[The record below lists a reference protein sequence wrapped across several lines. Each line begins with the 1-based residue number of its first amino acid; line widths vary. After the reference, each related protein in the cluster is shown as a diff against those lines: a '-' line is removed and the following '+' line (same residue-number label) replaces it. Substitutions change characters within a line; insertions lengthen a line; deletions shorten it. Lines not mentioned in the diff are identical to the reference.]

1 MLNNKKVKPI
11 FTAAL
16 SLALLAS
23 GLVTSVNDAYAIP
36 DDGKKAQLETSY
48 FNNNVSNKA
57 SKMLLNEYPNLANG
71 AESQLSDLV
80 KKSDEALKKSKP
92 VVDALHPERA
102 NEDESIKKLDNAVF
116 NNKVKAESVFLLFEL
131 TPNKIENSKDKFTKM
146 VNDSMTAQ
154 GKAEYKLNKLRG
166 YKTIS
171 IVHVNDTHGR
181 IEENEKNGELG
192 FAKLKTYF
200 DNRNSNNNALLLN
213 AGDVVHGTTFAT
225 ISRGESV
232 IDVMNQMGFDAMTA
246 GNHDFNYGYQRLVE
260 LNNRA
265 NFPIFAA
272 NVTNQ
277 YGNNIIDSNSI
288 IDVDG
293 VKVGIFGLA
302 TEETKTKSSPA
313 NTEGLT
319 FANSI
324 ETAQNE
330 VNNLRNQGAQIII
343 CLSHLG
349 EDKESK
355 ETSTMIAEN
364 VEGIDLIIDGH
375 SHTELQNGR
384 YVGNTLI
391 AQAKAHGYFI
401 GDVTLLLDKDN
412 KIVSKSASLKPY
424 ARMKHLYANKETLAQ
439 IEAVSNE
446 YKKVLDQNVGQ
457 TSVDL
462 EGARNMVRTRETNL
476 GNYITD
482 AMIKATSADVAITN
496 GGGIRDS
503 ISAGNITKG
512 DVLTVFPFT
521 NFAVTLEV
529 PGSVIKE
536 ALEHGLTD
544 APNSA
549 GKFPQIGGMMVK
561 YDSTRPAGDRVTEIT
576 IAGEAID
583 PNKNYNLV
591 TNDFMSIGGDGYE
604 MFKAYQR
611 TGEYELISE
620 IFENA
625 IRNDGEINP
634 QIDNR
639 MTDISQAT
647 ASDKAA

>member
-116 NNKVKAESVFLLFEL
+116 NNKVKAESFFLLFEL